1 MITTLKNLGLLV
13 PTVVYMYT
21 AWILL
26 HYISSHLYPHLC
38 TPLNI
43 YGFIT
48 TPFTITLPH
57 CQALRWIIYNSGE
70 KIINMWLL
78 LGAWFILYLQKY
90 G

>member
-1 MITTLKNLGLLV
+1 MMNTLKNLGALV
-13 PTVVYMYT
+13 PTVVYVYT
-21 AWILL
+21 AFILL
-26 HYISSHLYPHLC
+26 HYISTHLYTNLC

-43 YGFIT
+43 YGFIK

-57 CQALRWIIYNSGE
+57 CQGLRWIIYNSGE